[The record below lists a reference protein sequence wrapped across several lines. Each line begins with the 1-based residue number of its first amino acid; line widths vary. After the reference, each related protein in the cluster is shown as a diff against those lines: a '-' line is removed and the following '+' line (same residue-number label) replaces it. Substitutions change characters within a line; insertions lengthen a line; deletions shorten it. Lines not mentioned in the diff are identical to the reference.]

1 MYIQYASATPI
12 DVSGLTRMRRVWIA
26 ALVLAAAGCAPM
38 KWIKPDATPEQ
49 LAADTQ
55 QCEQAAWSEAN
66 YYYMGYRPFGPWL
79 YRGGPFF
86 HPVGPF
92 YDLYYDRT
100 MEEQRLANFCMRAKG
115 YELAPVAK

>member
-12 DVSGLTRMRRVWIA
+12 DVGGPTHMRSVWIA
-26 ALVLAAAGCAPM
+26 ALTLAAAGCAQM
-38 KWIKPDATPEQ
+38 EWARPDATLEQ

-55 QCEQAAWSEAN
+55 RCEQAAWSEAN

-92 YDLYYDRT
+92 YDPLYDRT

-115 YELAPVAK
+115 YDLAPVTK